1 MYLNQLF
8 KHSNNRTR
16 IEKREKTGDSP
27 QTPAVVSRREALRRS
42 AAAAAT
48 VAIGG
53 GLGTCCGCQATPYTN
68 RRRVVLI
75 PESREI
81 ALGATAFQE
90 TLAEEN
96 ISSNQRLTEMVNR
109 VGSRIAQASGR
120 SDYGW
125 EFKLIASSTQ
135 NAFALPGVKVAIYEG
150 ILPVCENEAGLAVV
164 MSHEVAHAIA
174 RHGGERMTKSGV
186 ADFVG
191 TAISTIATA
200 QIPDRSEQLMQAYGV
215 VSKYGVLLPYTRLQE
230 TEADHIGVMLMAQA
244 GYDPTVAPA
253 FWRRFGEIKG
263 AQQSEWFSTHPSDER
278 RASDLLALMDQASSL
293 YAGARTKFGLGE
305 RII

>member
-1 MYLNQLF
+1 MSLNKLF
-8 KHSNNRTR
+8 KHAENRTP
-16 IEKREKTGDSP
+16 IENPAKSSDLM
-27 QTPAVVSRREALRRS
+27 QTPATVNRREALRRS

-48 VAIGG
+48 VAFG
-53 GLGTCCGCQATPYTN
+53 GLSCCGCQTAPFTN
-68 RRRVVLI
+68 RRSLVLI

-109 VGSRIAQASGR
+109 VGTRIAKASGR
-120 SDYGW
+120 TDYGW
-125 EFKLIASSTQ
+125 EFKLIASATQ
-135 NAFALPGVKVAIYEG
+135 NAFALPGGKVAIYEG
-150 ILPVCENEAGLAVV
+150 ILPVCQNEAGLAVV

-253 FWRRFGEIKG
+253 FWRRFGEVKG
-263 AQQSEWFSTHPSDER
+263 AQQSEWISTHPSDER
-278 RASDLLALMDQASSL
+278 RAADLLALMDQASSL